1 MGSSLSGQLSMGSF
15 LSELISSCKAR
26 IRTHV
31 GAQRGKDSISIVD
44 KITDAQ
50 LHEFHEAFSFFD
62 KVCSRVYRLCRR
74 LRSGGGGAWSASLA
88 VL

>member
-1 MGSSLSGQLSMGSF
+1 MGSSHSV
-15 LSELISSCKAR
+15 LISSCEAR
-26 IRTHV
+26 IRTYV
-31 GAQRGKDSISIVD
+31 GAQDHQKGMDSISIVD

-62 KVCSRVYRLCRR
+62 KVCVQEQAAAVGFAV
-74 LRSGGGGAWSASLA
+74 GGGTWSAS

>member
-1 MGSSLSGQLSMGSF
+1 MGSSLSGQLSMGSS

-31 GAQRGKDSISIVD
+31 GAQKGKDSISIVD

-62 KVCSRVYRLCRR
+62 KVCSREP
-74 LRSGGGGAWSASLA
+74 SASQWGGGAWSASLA